1 MSLSDDLQLN
11 GPVISPCQSEIIL
24 QKGQNFTLTCK
35 GKSKVHFK
43 QQEIPEEVIGPFT
56 KEQIYKTVPTDEY
69 EFQTSLELYHIDQFA
84 IGYYACFDDTVNG
97 TEILNNLIGEP
108 NNTEH
113 ISFIYIYVN
122 GEIN

>member
-1 MSLSDDLQLN
+1 MH
-11 GPVISPCQSEIIL
+11 I
-24 QKGQNFTLTCK
+24 
-35 GKSKVHFK
+35 K
-43 QQEIPEEVIGPFT
+43 QQEIPEEVIGPFN
-56 KEQIYKTVPTDEY
+56 KVLKYKDEY
-69 EFQTSLELYHIDQFA
+69 KFEAALELYHIDQFA

-97 TEILNNLIGEP
+97 SEILNNLIGEP